1 MNSFHKFLLSV
12 CTLVFPLKIY
22 GRDNIPDGKAVFV
35 CNHLSAVDIG
45 IVSKAYKGKDMFFL
59 AKKEV
64 FKNKILSK
72 IAVDFGAIS
81 IDRENPDI
89 KSLMQASKAL
99 KEGHKLLIFP
109 EGTRNKVETSL
120 QPFKTGVA
128 LFAIKGQAKI
138 VPIILQ
144 DRVRPFKTNY
154 AIVGEPFELSEFYG
168 KKFTDE
174 VANEATKIIYDRMV
188 ELKNE
193 VDQKVAEI
201 KSKKVK
207 KWNIFSK
214 YLLA

>member
-1 MNSFHKFLLSV
+1 MLYKILRPIMWFFYKLFLRV
-12 CTLVFPLKIY
+12 KVFNRKGVIT
-22 GRDNIPDGKAVFV
+22 NEKSIVI
-35 CNHLSAVDIG
+35 CNHLGKADVCV
-45 IVSKAYKGKDMFFL
+45 VSELYKTNVHYL
-59 AKKEV
+59 AKVEW
-64 FKNKILSK
+64 FKHWFPAWVLRS
-72 IAVDFGAIS
+72 FGVIP
-81 IDRENPDI
+81 IDRDNPSISSI
-89 KSLMQASKAL
+89 KEGLKVL
-99 KEGHKLLIFP
+99 KEGKTLGIFP
-109 EGTRNKVETSL
+109 EGTRNKVDTSL

-207 KWNIFSK
+207 K
-214 YLLA
+214 